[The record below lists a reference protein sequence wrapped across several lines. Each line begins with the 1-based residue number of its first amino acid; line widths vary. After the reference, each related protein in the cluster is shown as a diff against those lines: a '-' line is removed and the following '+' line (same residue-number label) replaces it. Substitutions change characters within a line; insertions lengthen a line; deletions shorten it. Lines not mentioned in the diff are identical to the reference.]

1 MMLPAATLKTP
12 PTFEVVTLADAK
24 AQVRVS
30 HDYEDALIAGY
41 VVAARQWVEAY
52 TGRALCP
59 QTWQLSMHRFPL
71 RVWLPRAAPL
81 ASVTFVKYYDAANT
95 LTTLSASTY
104 TVPAFNEP
112 AVIERAYAAT
122 WPTIYDRRDAVQME
136 YVAGYA
142 QGECPQ
148 SLVQAVQ
155 LLTAHCY
162 ENREAI
168 LSPGDQGKEAPFAVT
183 ALCSPYRV
191 WWRGPEW

>member
-81 ASVTFVKYYDAANT
+81 ASVTFVKY
-95 LTTLSASTY
+95 
-104 TVPAFNEP
+104 
-112 AVIERAYAAT
+112 
-122 WPTIYDRRDAVQME
+122 
-136 YVAGYA
+136 
-142 QGECPQ
+142 
-148 SLVQAVQ
+148 
-155 LLTAHCY
+155 
-162 ENREAI
+162 
-168 LSPGDQGKEAPFAVT
+168 
-183 ALCSPYRV
+183 
-191 WWRGPEW
+191 